1 MYQKLK
7 KKQDTAQTKHYL
19 VEQMRSQDYENSAG
33 LVKKIKNEIDNVK
46 MAQNVVKVANESN
59 A

>member
-1 MYQKLK
+1 
-7 KKQDTAQTKHYL
+7 
-19 VEQMRSQDYENSAG
+19 MRSQDYENSAG